1 MGPPDPFLP
10 TPSHPDS
17 GYKNHWEPTC
27 LLFPQGQ
34 GSSERKLSFWW
45 GLPPAFFSDLPGFFR
60 LCECELLYYPFSI
73 PCLYA
78 GPHLRVPGAQQSPS
92 PFISWPALPP
102 LPLISSA
109 LLILH
114 SWLFPR
120 DAARA
125 MAGTLCPSPPREAEE
140 RCADSSARP
149 GLCLCFLLGLQ
160 DVWATWT
167 WSQAGEQGTWSRG
180 RPPWCWLSRPAKK

>member
-102 LPLISSA
+102 LPLISSQLWGQWGTAPLWAPQCPPA
-109 LLILH
+109 LPLH
-114 SWLFPR
+114 SDAFPKVK
-120 DAARA
+120 
-125 MAGTLCPSPPREAEE
+125 E
-140 RCADSSARP
+140 RR
-149 GLCLCFLLGLQ
+149 
-160 DVWATWT
+160 
-167 WSQAGEQGTWSRG
+167 
-180 RPPWCWLSRPAKK
+180 